1 MDKNRHSAAGLT
13 SQPNAIEKHL
23 EKLGFIRKGVDH
35 DASSLFRAVSEEVY
49 GTQNHHELVRRRC
62 AISME
67 LYTEFYEIDVNFF
80 DRVDN
85 LLKPTTA
92 GSLKELRVLRKIFG

>member
-49 GTQNHHELVRRRC
+49 GTQYHHELVRRRC
-62 AISME
+62 ALSME
-67 LYTEFYEIDVNFF
+67 LYTEFYVITELLRPCRQSAQAHDGWFF
-80 DRVDN
+80 DIIM
-85 LLKPTTA
+85 L
-92 GSLKELRVLRKIFG
+92 IFFQF